1 MCILSV
7 LDEIVQLTIDKLLRE
22 WISGS
27 PANAEMNKM
36 KYL

>member
-7 LDEIVQLTIDKLLRE
+7 LDEIVQLTIDKLLGE